1 MHNKLINLAK
11 KSNIDLEINESKTES
26 VDIGVLN
33 KKEKHYQVTKVKSYL
48 IKAIKDNK
56 CVKLEVESL
65 KNPEKILDNI
75 ETILDIQDND
85 NKNYLSKG
93 NISKLNKDKDVTDY
107 KKVREDLKS
116 LYKLKDNYPSLANL
130 ELEYEYANNYITIK
144 NSKSSLKS
152 NDYYHVFAAGVS
164 VNDKEKSKASYITYF
179 AKNYD
184 FNGFKEEIITSLEG
198 LKYKLSSTSLKT
210 DRYNIIIKNNIVADI
225 LASFVSMFY
234 TKSIM
239 QNESVLVDKFSKK
252 VFSDKI
258 NIVEEPFSEYAIYRK
273 YFDSEG
279 TKTTSKKIIDK
290 GVFVKKLNNIEYA
303 IKSKETE
310 TGNASGVFNMHIVSG
325 NTTYK
330 ELIKELDNGIIIDEA
345 MGLHSG
351 IDVKS
356 GNISIPVSGYLVE
369 NGVITKGV
377 DMIVLSTNIFEL
389 LSNVISVGNDLSQS
403 RIDVLSPSLL
413 LSNIAIAGG
422 EKDE

>member
-1 MHNKLINLAK
+1 MQTKLINLAK
-11 KSNIDLEINESKTES
+11 ERDIDLEINESKTES

-33 KKEKHYQVTKVKSYL
+33 KQEKHYQVTNVKSYL
-48 IKAIKDNK
+48 IKAIKNNK

-85 NKNYLSKG
+85 NKNYLSNG

-152 NDYYHVFAAGVS
+152 SDYYHVFAAGVS

-179 AKNYD
+179 AKKYD
-184 FNGFKEEIITSLEG
+184 FDGFKEEIITSLEG

-234 TKSIM
+234 TKNIM

-310 TGNASGVFNMHIVSG
+310 TGNASGVFNIHIVSG

-330 ELIKELDNGIIIDEA
+330 ELIKELNNGIIIDEA

>member
-65 KNPEKILDNI
+65 KNPEKIISNI
-75 ETILDIQDND
+75 KTILDIQDND

-93 NISKLNKDKDVTDY
+93 NISKLNKDKDVTNY
-107 KKVREDLKS
+107 NKVSKDLRN
-116 LYKLKDNYPSLANL
+116 LYELKDKYPNLANL
-130 ELEYEYANNYITIK
+130 ELEYEYANNSITIK
-144 NSKSSLKS
+144 NASSNLKSS
-152 NDYYHVFAAGVS
+152 DYYHVFAAGVS

-198 LKYKLSSTSLKT
+198 LKYKLNSTSLKT

-225 LASFVSMFY
+225 LAAFVSMFY
-234 TKSIM
+234 TKNIM
-239 QNESVLVDKFSKK
+239 QNESILVDKFNKK

-258 NIVEEPFSEYAIYRK
+258 SIVEEPFSASAIYRK
-273 YFDSEG
+273 YFDTEG
-279 TKTTSKKIIDK
+279 TKTTVKKIIDN
-290 GVFVKKLNNIEYA
+290 GVFIKKLNNIEYA
-303 IKSKETE
+303 IKSNESE

-325 NTTYK
+325 NNTYD

-369 NGVITKGV
+369 NGVITNGV

-389 LSNVISVGNDLSQS
+389 LSNVISVGNDMSHS

-422 EKDE
+422 EQDE

>member
-1 MHNKLINLAK
+1 MQNKLINLAK
-11 KSNIDLEINESKTES
+11 ERDIDLEINESKTES
-26 VDIGVLN
+26 VNIGVLN
-33 KKEKHYQVTKVKSYL
+33 DLEKHYQVTKVKSYL
-48 IKAIKDNK
+48 IKAIKNNK

-65 KNPEKILDNI
+65 KSPEKIMDNI

-85 NKNYLSKG
+85 NKNYLSNG
-93 NISKLNKDKDVTDY
+93 NISKIKKDRSLTDY
-107 KKVREDLKS
+107 KKVREDLQS
-116 LYKLKDNYPSLANL
+116 LYKLKDDYSSLANL
-130 ELEYEYANNYITIK
+130 ELEYEYANNSVTIK
-144 NSKSSLKS
+144 NAKSSLKS
-152 NDYYHVFAAGVS
+152 SDYYHVFAAGVS
-164 VNDKEKSKASYITYF
+164 VNDEEKSKASYITYF

-184 FNGFKEEIITSLEG
+184 FDGFKDEIINALDG
-198 LKYKLSSTSLKT
+198 LKYKLNSVSLKT
-210 DRYNIIIKNNIVADI
+210 NRYNIILKNNIVADI

-234 TKSIM
+234 TKNIM
-239 QNESVLVDKFSKK
+239 QNESVLVDKFNKK
-252 VFSDKI
+252 VFSDKL
-258 NIVEEPFSEYAIYRK
+258 NIVEEPFGEYAIYRK

-290 GVFVKKLNNIEYA
+290 GVFVQKLNNIEYA

-325 NTTYK
+325 NKTYK

-369 NGVITKGV
+369 NGVITKGL

-389 LSNVISVGNDLSQS
+389 FSNVISVGNDMSQS

-413 LSNIAIAGG
+413 LNNIAIAGG
-422 EKDE
+422 EQDE

>member
-1 MHNKLINLAK
+1 MQNKLINLAK
-11 KSNIDLEINESKTES
+11 ERAIDLEINESKTES
-26 VDIGVLN
+26 VNIGVLN
-33 KKEKHYQVTKVKSYL
+33 KQEKHYQVTNVKSYL
-48 IKAIKDNK
+48 IKAIKNNK

-65 KNPEKILDNI
+65 KNPKKILDNI

-85 NKNYLSKG
+85 NKNYLSNG

-144 NSKSSLKS
+144 NSKSNLKS
-152 NDYYHVFAAGVS
+152 SDYYHVFAAGVS
-164 VNDKEKSKASYITYF
+164 VNDGEKSKASYITYF

-184 FNGFKEEIITSLEG
+184 FDGFKEEIITSLEG
-198 LKYKLSSTSLKT
+198 LKYKLNSVSLKT
-210 DRYNIIIKNNIVADI
+210 DRYNIILKNNIVADI

-234 TKSIM
+234 TKNIM
-239 QNESVLVDKFSKK
+239 QNESVLVDKFNKK
-252 VFSDKI
+252 VFSDKLS
-258 NIVEEPFSEYAIYRK
+258 IVEEPFSEYAIYRK

-290 GVFVKKLNNIEYA
+290 GVFAQKLNNIEYA

-310 TGNASGVFNMHIVSG
+310 TGNASGVFNMHIISG
-325 NTTYK
+325 NKSYE
-330 ELIKELDNGIIIDEA
+330 ELIKELNNGIIIDEA

-369 NGVITKGV
+369 NGVITKGL

-389 LSNVISVGNDLSQS
+389 FSNIISVGSDMSQS

-422 EKDE
+422 EQDE

>member
-11 KSNIDLEINESKTES
+11 ERYIDLEINESKTES

-33 KKEKHYQVTKVKSYL
+33 KKEKHYQVTNVKSYL
-48 IKAIKDNK
+48 IKAIKNNK

-152 NDYYHVFAAGVS
+152 SDYYHVFAASVS

-179 AKNYD
+179 AKKYD
-184 FNGFKEEIITSLEG
+184 FDGFKEEIITSLEG

-234 TKSIM
+234 TKNIM

-330 ELIKELDNGIIIDEA
+330 ELIKELNNGIIIDEA

-369 NGVITKGV
+369 TGVITKGV

>member
-1 MHNKLINLAK
+1 MQTKLINLAK
-11 KSNIDLEINESKTES
+11 ERDIDLEINESKTES

-33 KKEKHYQVTKVKSYL
+33 KQEKHYQVTNVKSYL
-48 IKAIKDNK
+48 IKAIKNNK

-116 LYKLKDNYPSLANL
+116 LYKLKDNCPSLANL

-152 NDYYHVFAAGVS
+152 SDYYHVFAAGVS

-179 AKNYD
+179 AKKYD
-184 FNGFKEEIITSLEG
+184 FDGFKEEIITSLEG

-234 TKSIM
+234 TKNIM

-330 ELIKELDNGIIIDEA
+330 ELIKELNNGIIIDEA

>member
-1 MHNKLINLAK
+1 MQSKLINLAK
-11 KSNIDLEINESKTES
+11 NSNIDLEINESKTES
-26 VDIGVLN
+26 VDISVLN
-33 KKEKHYQVTKVKSYL
+33 KQEKHYQVTKVKSYL

-65 KNPEKILDNI
+65 KNPERIISNI
-75 ETILDIQDND
+75 KTILDIQDND

-93 NISKLNKDKDVTDY
+93 NISKLNKDKDVTNY
-107 KKVREDLKS
+107 NKVSKDLRN
-116 LYKLKDNYPSLANL
+116 LYELKDKYPNLANL
-130 ELEYEYANNYITIK
+130 ELEYEYANNSITIK
-144 NSKSSLKS
+144 NASSNLKSS
-152 NDYYHVFAAGVS
+152 DYYHVFAAGVS
-164 VNDKEKSKASYITYF
+164 VSDKEKSKASYITYF

-198 LKYKLSSTSLKT
+198 LKYKLNSTSLKT
-210 DRYNIIIKNNIVADI
+210 NRYNIIIKNNIVADI
-225 LASFVSMFY
+225 LAAFVSMFY
-234 TKSIM
+234 TKNIM
-239 QNESVLVDKFSKK
+239 QNESILVDKFNKK

-258 NIVEEPFSEYAIYRK
+258 SIVEEPFSASAIYRK
-273 YFDSEG
+273 YFDTEG
-279 TKTTSKKIIDK
+279 TKTTVKKIIDN
-290 GVFVKKLNNIEYA
+290 GVFIKKLNNIEYA
-303 IKSKETE
+303 IKSNESE

-325 NTTYK
+325 NNTYD

-369 NGVITKGV
+369 NGVITNGV

-389 LSNVISVGNDLSQS
+389 LSNVISVGNDMSHS

>member
-1 MHNKLINLAK
+1 MQTKLINLAK
-11 KSNIDLEINESKTES
+11 ERDIDLEINESKTES

-33 KKEKHYQVTKVKSYL
+33 KQEKHYQVTNVKSYL
-48 IKAIKDNK
+48 IKAIKNNK

-85 NKNYLSKG
+85 NKNYLSNG

-152 NDYYHVFAAGVS
+152 SDYYHVFAAGVS

-179 AKNYD
+179 AKKYD
-184 FNGFKEEIITSLEG
+184 FDGFKEEIITSLEG

-234 TKSIM
+234 TKNIM
-239 QNESVLVDKFSKK
+239 QNESVLVDKFNKK

-290 GVFVKKLNNIEYA
+290 GVFVQKLNNIEYA

>member
-65 KNPEKILDNI
+65 KNPEKIISNI
-75 ETILDIQDND
+75 KTILDIQDND

-93 NISKLNKDKDVTDY
+93 NISKLNKDKDVTNY
-107 KKVREDLKS
+107 NKVSKDLRN
-116 LYKLKDNYPSLANL
+116 LYELKDKYPNLANL
-130 ELEYEYANNYITIK
+130 ELEYEYANNSITIK
-144 NSKSSLKS
+144 NASSNLKSS
-152 NDYYHVFAAGVS
+152 DYYHVFAAGVS

-198 LKYKLSSTSLKT
+198 LKYKLNSTSLKT

-225 LASFVSMFY
+225 LAAFVSMFY
-234 TKSIM
+234 TKNIM
-239 QNESVLVDKFSKK
+239 QNESILVDKFNKK

-258 NIVEEPFSEYAIYRK
+258 SIVEEPFSASAIYRK
-273 YFDSEG
+273 YFDTEG
-279 TKTTSKKIIDK
+279 TKTTVKKIIDN
-290 GVFVKKLNNIEYA
+290 GVFIKKLNNIEYA
-303 IKSKETE
+303 IKSNESE

-325 NTTYK
+325 NNTYD

-377 DMIVLSTNIFEL
+377 DMIVLSTNIFES
-389 LSNVISVGNDLSQS
+389 LSNVISVGNDMSHS

-413 LSNIAIAGG
+413 LSNIALAGG
-422 EKDE
+422 EQDE

>member
-1 MHNKLINLAK
+1 MQTKLINLAK
-11 KSNIDLEINESKTES
+11 ERDIDLEINESKTES

-33 KKEKHYQVTKVKSYL
+33 KQEKHYQVTNVKSYL
-48 IKAIKDNK
+48 IKAIKNNK

-116 LYKLKDNYPSLANL
+116 LYKLKDNCPSLANL

-152 NDYYHVFAAGVS
+152 SDYYHVFAAGVS

-179 AKNYD
+179 AKKYD
-184 FNGFKEEIITSLEG
+184 FDGFKEEIITSLEG

-234 TKSIM
+234 TKNIM

-258 NIVEEPFSEYAIYRK
+258 NIVEEPFNEYAIYRK

-325 NTTYK
+325 NKSYE
-330 ELIKELDNGIIIDEA
+330 ELIKELNNGIIIDEA

>member
-65 KNPEKILDNI
+65 KNPEKIISNI
-75 ETILDIQDND
+75 KTILDIQDND

-93 NISKLNKDKDVTDY
+93 NISKLNKDKDVTNY
-107 KKVREDLKS
+107 NKVSKDLRN
-116 LYKLKDNYPSLANL
+116 LYELKDKYPNLANL
-130 ELEYEYANNYITIK
+130 ELEYEYANNSITIK
-144 NSKSSLKS
+144 NASSNLKSS
-152 NDYYHVFAAGVS
+152 DYYHVFAAGVS

-198 LKYKLSSTSLKT
+198 LKYKLNSTSLKT

-225 LASFVSMFY
+225 LAAFVSMFY
-234 TKSIM
+234 TKNIM
-239 QNESVLVDKFSKK
+239 QNESILVDKFNKK

-258 NIVEEPFSEYAIYRK
+258 SIVEEPFSESAIYRK
-273 YFDSEG
+273 YFDTEG
-279 TKTTSKKIIDK
+279 TKTTTKKIIDN
-290 GVFVKKLNNIEYA
+290 GVFIKKLNNIEYA
-303 IKSKETE
+303 IKSNESE

-325 NTTYK
+325 NNTYD

-377 DMIVLSTNIFEL
+377 DMIVLSTNIFES
-389 LSNVISVGNDLSQS
+389 LSNVISVGNDMSHS

-422 EKDE
+422 EQDE

>member
-1 MHNKLINLAK
+1 MQTKLINLAK
-11 KSNIDLEINESKTES
+11 ERDIDLEINESKTES

-33 KKEKHYQVTKVKSYL
+33 KQEKHYQVTNVKSYL
-48 IKAIKDNK
+48 IKAIKNNK

-65 KNPEKILDNI
+65 KKPEKILDNI

-85 NKNYLSKG
+85 NKNYLSNG

-152 NDYYHVFAAGVS
+152 SDYYHVFAAGVS

-179 AKNYD
+179 AKKYD
-184 FNGFKEEIITSLEG
+184 FDGFKEEIITSLEG

-234 TKSIM
+234 TKNIM
-239 QNESVLVDKFSKK
+239 QNESVLVDKFNKK

-389 LSNVISVGNDLSQS
+389 FSNVISVGNDLSQS

>member
-1 MHNKLINLAK
+1 MQTKLINLAK
-11 KSNIDLEINESKTES
+11 ERDIDLEINESKTES

-33 KKEKHYQVTKVKSYL
+33 KQEKHYQVTNVKSYL
-48 IKAIKDNK
+48 IKAIKNNK

-85 NKNYLSKG
+85 NKNYLSNG
-93 NISKLNKDKDVTDY
+93 NISKLNKDKDVSGY

-116 LYKLKDNYPSLANL
+116 LYKLKDNCPSLANL

-152 NDYYHVFAAGVS
+152 SDYYHVFAAGVS

-179 AKNYD
+179 AKKYD
-184 FNGFKEEIITSLEG
+184 FDGFKEEIITSLEG

-225 LASFVSMFY
+225 LSAFVSIFY
-234 TKSIM
+234 TKNIM

-345 MGLHSG
+345 MGIHSG

-413 LSNIAIAGG
+413 LSNIVIAGG